1 MKLEDDGFFE
11 FVKLFSGEKLVTL
24 FKFQDISNAECL
36 LGCGDPFEILSF
48 DSDDFLNL
56 KQKMGIKLNDNS
68 FAVLPGIKSKM
79 KLLKDALIKKRNE
92 LKRKAPKTISSIVS
106 TNNTSSIALSAENSN
121 RSSSSLV
128 IISKTEDELK
138 QHLIYLLDEWCIKM
152 KKDSNQQDV
161 QLKEGIDYQ
170 IIINFTSSKVLIR
183 CQCGANSTL
192 GQKNNNYIVSYFS

>member
-1 MKLEDDGFFE
+1 MELEDDGFFE
-11 FVKLFSGEKLVTL
+11 FMKLFSGEKLATL
-24 FKFQDISNAECL
+24 LKFQDISNAECL

-48 DSDDFLNL
+48 DSDHFLSL
-56 KQKMGIKLNDNS
+56 KQKMGTKLNDNS

-79 KLLKDALIKKRNE
+79 KLVKDALIKKRNE
-92 LKRKAPKTISSIVS
+92 LKRKAPKTTSSIVS

-121 RSSSSLV
+121 RSSSSLA

-152 KKDSNQQDV
+152 KKDSTQQAV

-192 GQKNNNYIVSYFS
+192 DKKNNNYIVSYFS